1 MGPHRFENSRD
12 NLLTSQWHE
21 KNSAPVF
28 LLPGPG
34 VVYEITERR
43 LPRCYPSALTLPP
56 IRARHPNDV
65 PLFPDHCP

>member
-1 MGPHRFENSRD
+1 MGPQRFENSRG

-34 VVYEITERR
+34 VYTKSPNGDYHGV
-43 LPRCYPSALTLPP
+43 TLL
-56 IRARHPNDV
+56 H
-65 PLFPDHCP
+65 